1 MSSELPLWL
10 QDTEKPTEQA
20 FEEKAE
26 VTEIFPQSSE
36 VTSITEGEETPEII
50 STLVG
55 GNPEDAPTTPTGEI
69 EGEQTLAGVE
79 GLTKEA
85 DKIEGEFITGIAEK

>member
-20 FEEKAE
+20 FEEKAK
-26 VTEIFPQSSE
+26 VAEIFPQSSE
-36 VTSITEGEETPEII
+36 VTSTTEGEETPEII

-55 GNPEDAPTTPTGEI
+55 DKPEDVPTIPTGET

-85 DKIEGEFITGIAEK
+85 DKIEREFITGIAEK